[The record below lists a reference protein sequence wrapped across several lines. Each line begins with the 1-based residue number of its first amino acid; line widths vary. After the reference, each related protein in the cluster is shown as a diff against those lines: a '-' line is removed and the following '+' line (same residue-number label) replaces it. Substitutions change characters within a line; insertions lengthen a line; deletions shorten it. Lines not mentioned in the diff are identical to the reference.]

1 MRDSET
7 DAKTIRKILVIGR
20 PIGPKDRLFRAARA
34 ALVGGPYRPT
44 MFVCVVSS

>member
-20 PIGPKDRLFRAARA
+20 PIGPKDRLFRAA
-34 ALVGGPYRPT
+34 LVGGPYRPT
-44 MFVCVVSS
+44 MFVCVVAS